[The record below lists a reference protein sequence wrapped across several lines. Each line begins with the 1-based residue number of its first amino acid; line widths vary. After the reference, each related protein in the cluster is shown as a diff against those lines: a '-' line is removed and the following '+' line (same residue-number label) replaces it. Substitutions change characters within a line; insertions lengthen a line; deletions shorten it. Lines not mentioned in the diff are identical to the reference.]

1 MPAESATALLR
12 MHMQKLVQIVLS
24 QQRDRELCRYAFFP
38 LDMPAG
44 SLAR

>member
-12 MHMQKLVQIVLS
+12 IHMQKLVQIVLF
-24 QQRDRELCRYAFFP
+24 QQRDRDLCRYVFFP
-38 LDMPAG
+38 LDTPAG